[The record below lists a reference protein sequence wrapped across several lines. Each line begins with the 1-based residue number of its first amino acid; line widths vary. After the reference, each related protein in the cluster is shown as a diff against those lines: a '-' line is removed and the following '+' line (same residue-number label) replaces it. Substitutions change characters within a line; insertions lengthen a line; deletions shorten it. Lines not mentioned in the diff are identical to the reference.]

1 MPATVA
7 AAVMAPATAA
17 ATDNSTADVATVD
30 VATYIQVRMYT
41 EELNSHKEVA

>member
-7 AAVMAPATAA
+7 AAAMAPAPA

-30 VATYIQVRMYT
+30 LPTYIQVGIINH
-41 EELNSHKEVA
+41 L